1 MVDGLRLVWDVKVL
15 RTLALID
22 LAMTGLYL
30 PMESVLFPKY
40 FTERN
45 EPTHDSRIA
54 QGGPIVD
61 GNEGMSLTH
70 RHDDRVVSCI
80 EAFRELTQS
89 DRRQIQLGI
98 RRASQEKVCGAVVVT
113 RGSLSVQVDEK
124 RRVDAQPERHC
135 CSGGVCALR
144 FIQARDD
151 VATYGR

>member
-61 GNEGMSLTH
+61 GNEGMSSRIATTTGWSA
-70 RHDDRVVSCI
+70 VSKPSANSPKAI
-80 EAFRELTQS
+80 V
-89 DRRQIQLGI
+89 GKYNW
-98 RRASQEKVCGAVVVT
+98 ASGE
-113 RGSLSVQVDEK
+113 RLRK
-124 RRVDAQPERHC
+124 R
-135 CSGGVCALR
+135 CA
-144 FIQARDD
+144 APS
-151 VATYGR
+151 